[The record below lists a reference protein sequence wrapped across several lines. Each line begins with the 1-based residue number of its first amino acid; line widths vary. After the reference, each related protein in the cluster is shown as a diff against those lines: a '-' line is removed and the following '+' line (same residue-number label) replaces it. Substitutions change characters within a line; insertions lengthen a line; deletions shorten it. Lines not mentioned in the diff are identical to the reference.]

1 MPHETALIATMSV
14 ALALAF
20 VGGFLATRI
29 GLPAIVG
36 YLLAGVAVGPFTPGF
51 VADAARVKFVA
62 PPEPSV
68 MSATWPRA
76 RFTVPSTALR
86 KTSVLV
92 SSDNTVPR

>member
-20 VGGFLATRI
+20 VGGFLATRL

-51 VADAARVKFVA
+51 VADPAWR
-62 PPEPSV
+62 PSLPR
-68 MSATWPRA
+68 SA
-76 RFTVPSTALR
+76 
-86 KTSVLV
+86 
-92 SSDNTVPR
+92 SSC